1 MRQYVLNIANQ
12 NTGMEPWPG
21 GMMLITV
28 DGQFANDGNVRTGVI
43 ITSKT
48 VRPDGTSDG
57 KFHRVISC
65 FEPGSHAVAVGPGLF
80 QINAS
85 GPDKLPWSVTVTVDE

>member
-1 MRQYVLNIANQ
+1 MKQFEFNIARQ

-28 DGQFANDGNVRTGVI
+28 DGQFANDGNVRTAVT

-57 KFHRVISC
+57 KFHRVASI